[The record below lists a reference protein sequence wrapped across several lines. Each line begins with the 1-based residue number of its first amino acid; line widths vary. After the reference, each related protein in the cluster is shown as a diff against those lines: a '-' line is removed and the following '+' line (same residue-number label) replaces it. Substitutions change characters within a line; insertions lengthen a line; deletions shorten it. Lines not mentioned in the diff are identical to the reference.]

1 MCKKCTQCSWICLV
15 QPKSNQMIVF
25 LENVLP
31 GILQLKMI
39 NLVLSLYRKQPLND
53 EINVVRFWL
62 SVHNLHSVFF
72 CFVFCLTCNNYRLI
86 HGPFHIALVI
96 SMRPWYRPRGTIS
109 VEGWWQGQYEKG
121 HVLIYLSHILPGQIT
136 CYCPRGK

>member
-1 MCKKCTQCSWICLV
+1 MTVLSMCKKCTQCSWICLV

-62 SVHNLHSVFF
+62 SVHNLHSLSFFVFF
-72 CFVFCLTCNNYRLI
+72 FVSPAI
-86 HGPFHIALVI
+86 II
-96 SMRPWYRPRGTIS
+96 D
-109 VEGWWQGQYEKG
+109 
-121 HVLIYLSHILPGQIT
+121 
-136 CYCPRGK
+136 

>member
-1 MCKKCTQCSWICLV
+1 MCKKCTQYSWICSV
-15 QPKSNQMIVF
+15 QPKSNQMIVS

-62 SVHNLHSVFF
+62 PTQSSLFVFF

-86 HGPFHIALVI
+86 HGPFHIALIV
-96 SMRPWYRPRGTIS
+96 STGPIS
-109 VEGWWQGQYEKG
+109 VEG
-121 HVLIYLSHILPGQIT
+121 
-136 CYCPRGK
+136 

>member
-1 MCKKCTQCSWICLV
+1 MQH
-15 QPKSNQMIVF
+15 KSNQMIVL

-62 SVHNLHSVFF
+62 PVHNLHSLSFF
-72 CFVFCLTCNNYRLI
+72 VLFFVSPAI
-86 HGPFHIALVI
+86 II
-96 SMRPWYRPRGTIS
+96 D
-109 VEGWWQGQYEKG
+109 
-121 HVLIYLSHILPGQIT
+121 
-136 CYCPRGK
+136 